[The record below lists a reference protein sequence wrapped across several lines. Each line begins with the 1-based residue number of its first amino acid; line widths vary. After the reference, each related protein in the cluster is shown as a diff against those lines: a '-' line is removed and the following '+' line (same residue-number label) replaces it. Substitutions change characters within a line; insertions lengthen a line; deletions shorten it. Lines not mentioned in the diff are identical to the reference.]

1 MLLSEGDSS
10 MTEVIVK
17 VTKISSNASWPIL
30 YIPKEVK
37 DKLGFKIGTKVII
50 KTDDKGRLI
59 IEKAE

>member
-1 MLLSEGDSS
+1 